1 MKTNLRL
8 ASAVLALL
16 FLTATQVPA
25 QEVRQ
30 AMADTFDVLRQATWW
45 NDWDGSFNP
54 APAEDNWC
62 GQDVCDCCN
71 QCKPL
76 DIWAEAEFLM
86 WWGKGSFVPALVTT
100 SVPSTVP
107 RDEAGDLAFPT
118 TQILFGNE
126 TLGDEIQSGVRLSLG
141 IWLDTAHN
149 VGVGVRA
156 YGLEGDSAGF
166 FAASTGDPILARPF
180 FNALLGEEDALLI
193 AYTDP
198 MTGPVVDG
206 NITAGYDS
214 SFVGT
219 DVYMRIMMD
228 RCQLNR
234 VDLVGGYTYFR
245 LGDSLSVRSFHTARE
260 PLINGT
266 TFDIRDSFTASNVFH
281 GGMLG
286 FTGSRGRGRWSI
298 DWLGKV
304 SLGSNHQR
312 VRIAGTTTTTP
323 LAGVPVTTQGGLL
336 AQPSNIGEYENSETI
351 FVPEL
356 TANLTYHMSSNW
368 SVGIGYNIMWMSSTV
383 TAGPQID
390 RQVDLSQIVARPQFN
405 FNTDDYWLMGIN
417 MSLKA
422 EY

>member
-62 GQDVCDCCN
+62 GQDACDCCN
-71 QCKPL
+71 LCKPL

-86 WWGKGSFVPALVTT
+86 WWGKGSSTPALVTT
-100 SVPSTVP
+100 SVPSNVP
-107 RDEAGDLAFPT
+107 RDEAGDLGFPT
-118 TQILFGNE
+118 TQILFGDE

-141 IWLDTAHN
+141 VWLDTAHN
-149 VGVGVRA
+149 VGLGVRA
-156 YGLEGDSAGF
+156 FGLEGDAENF
-166 FAASTGDPILARPF
+166 FEASNGDPVLARPF
-180 FNALLGEEDALLI
+180 FNALLNMEDALLI
-193 AYTDP
+193 AYIDP
-198 MTGPVVDG
+198 IDGPIVDG
-206 NITAGYDS
+206 SVNAGYSS

-219 DVYMRIMMD
+219 DVYARIMME
-228 RCQLNR
+228 RCQINR
-234 VDLVGGYTYFR
+234 IDLVGGYSYFR
-245 LGDSLSVRSFHTARE
+245 LADSLSVRSFHTSRE
-260 PLINGT
+260 PIINGT
-266 TFDIRDSFTASNVFH
+266 TFDIRDDFATSNVFH

-286 FTGSRGRGRWSI
+286 LAGTRGRGRWSI
-298 DWLGKV
+298 DWLTKL
-304 SLGSNHQR
+304 SLGSNSQR
-312 VRIAGTTTTTP
+312 VRIAGTTTVTP
-323 LAGVPVTTQGGLL
+323 LAGVPVTNQGGVL
-336 AQPSNIGEYENSETI
+336 AQPSNIGNYENSQTV

-356 TANLTYHMSSNW
+356 TANLNYHMSSNW
-368 SVGIGYNIMWMSSTV
+368 SVGIGYNLMWMSSV
-383 TAGPQID
+383 ATAGEQID
-390 RQVDLSQIVARPQFN
+390 RVVDPAQIINRPAFN

-417 MSLKA
+417 MSLRA